1 MDFCEKY
8 FHPLYEESYNDFMDA
23 IPFQDEIILSFTQYE
38 GKLRMPDLLGK
49 TVRVSAVQLPD
60 LYAKVEKLSQAAGI
74 AVPDVYVYEDFSYGV
89 EAKGVSA
96 PRIEISA
103 KTIADLSDDE
113 LNFLLAREICRIK
126 HSMTKLTL
134 TGEHLLNM
142 LNNTS
147 LVPGSDTLAK
157 AARLKY
163 AKWSRLSHYSA
174 DCYGLLATGN
184 IRACVRA
191 ILILVLNNKDLAEK
205 ININE
210 YIAQA
215 SDIYLLDDVISRFS
229 QNDEKIPYGPLRIK
243 NLLAFAVKEL

>member
-1 MDFCEKY
+1 
-8 FHPLYEESYNDFMDA
+8 
-23 IPFQDEIILSFTQYE
+23 
-38 GKLRMPDLLGK
+38 
-49 TVRVSAVQLPD
+49 
-60 LYAKVEKLSQAAGI
+60 
-74 AVPDVYVYEDFSYGV
+74 
-89 EAKGVSA
+89 
-96 PRIEISA
+96 
-103 KTIADLSDDE
+103 
-113 LNFLLAREICRIK
+113 
-126 HSMTKLTL
+126 
-134 TGEHLLNM
+134 M

-191 ILILVLNNKDLAEK
+191 ILILVLNNKGLAEK